1 VTIKHRALLALI
13 LGAALIGCSP
23 LFVRWSETGPVATA
37 FYRIFLALPVLV
49 FFLRWTERKRPNDA
63 ILPTVSR
70 DRWLLVI
77 AGVMFA
83 CDLSVWHWSI
93 VLTSVANA
101 TLFANLAPLF
111 VTVGACWLFKES
123 IARSFWFALALG
135 LTGMTLM
142 FADSAHLS
150 PRYLVG
156 DSLGVLTAVFYGGY
170 ILAVSRA
177 RQRVSTARIMVW
189 SGAITAIILLPVAV
203 LTGEQLLPH
212 TANGWLILLGVA
224 LISQAAGQT
233 LIAYALA
240 HLPAAFSSL
249 TLLVQPIVAMLLAW
263 VLLDEAM
270 DAQQMSGAVL
280 VLSAILL
287 ARRKVS

>member
-1 VTIKHRALLALI
+1 MTIKHRALLALI
-13 LGAALIGCSP
+13 VGAVLIGCSP

-49 FFLRWTERKRPNDA
+49 IFLRWSEHGQPQDA
-63 ILPTVSR
+63 ILPTASR
-70 DRWLLVI
+70 DRWLLAI
-77 AGVMFA
+77 AGIMFA

-93 VLTSVANA
+93 VLTSIANA

-111 VTVGACWLFKES
+111 VTIGAWLLFKES
-123 IARSFWFALALG
+123 IARSFWLALALG
-135 LTGMTLM
+135 MSGMMLM
-142 FADSAHLS
+142 FADSAALS
-150 PRYLVG
+150 TRYLIG

-189 SGAITAIILLPVAV
+189 SGAITAIILLPVA
-203 LTGEQLLPH
+203 LLSGEQLLPT
-212 TANGWLILLGVA
+212 TANGWLTLFGVA

-270 DAQQMSGAVL
+270 DAQQVFGSAL